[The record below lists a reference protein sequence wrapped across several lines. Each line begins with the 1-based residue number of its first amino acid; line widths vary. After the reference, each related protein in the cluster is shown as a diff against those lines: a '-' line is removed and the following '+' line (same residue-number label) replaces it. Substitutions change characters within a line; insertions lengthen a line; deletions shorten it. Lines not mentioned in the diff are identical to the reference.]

1 MQTALFCKYELLFNS
16 IKRGLLT
23 AVKTHRLNVNSRN
36 LNNVGAVLG
45 VEVVKIRS
53 VLEVVCVDFAA
64 VYNLVGLNVIG
75 KFLNIKRYV
84 FSSKN
89 FLCYRKYFRVGCG
102 RSRNGYCFACK
113 RVVINGRI
121 ITVAGVFNNAYNRA
135 AVFIRNK
142 IRNLFAFKR
151 SFKRLYRVGIF
162 IALFNG

>member
-16 IKRGLLT
+16 VKRGLLT
-23 AVKTHRLNVNSRN
+23 AVKAHRLNVNSRN

-84 FSSKN
+84 
-89 FLCYRKYFRVGCG
+89 
-102 RSRNGYCFACK
+102 YC
-113 RVVINGRI
+113 I
-121 ITVAGVFNNAYNRA
+121 I
-135 AVFIRNK
+135 
-142 IRNLFAFKR
+142 
-151 SFKRLYRVGIF
+151 
-162 IALFNG
+162 

>member
-16 IKRGLLT
+16 VKRGLLT

-121 ITVAGVFNNAYNRA
+121 ITVAGVFNSAFTA
-135 AVFIRNK
+135 SVFSLPSLTAK
-142 IRNLFAFKR
+142 ML
-151 SFKRLYRVGIF
+151 L
-162 IALFNG
+162 